1 MILKK
6 ILIFYKNGSKRT
18 SLKNKPKKYHVH
30 LSTGKNS
37 SLRVEF
43 SITNSKCEKFLEIK
57 KKKKRKKFL
66 KKKKIKKK
74 KKKKKASQ
82 KLSILLRV
90 VWSLSFPRRKF
101 LLNAFITSVF
111 IRSHYLA
118 VSL

>member
-57 KKKKRKKFL
+57 KL
-66 KKKKIKKK
+66 YQK

>member
-18 SLKNKPKKYHVH
+18 SLKNKPKKYHVL

-43 SITNSKCEKFLEIK
+43 SITNSKCKKLLEIK
-57 KKKKRKKFL
+57 KL
-66 KKKKIKKK
+66 YQ

>member
-18 SLKNKPKKYHVH
+18 SLKNKPKKYHVL

-43 SITNSKCEKFLEIK
+43 SITNSKCEKLLEIK
-57 KKKKRKKFL
+57 KL
-66 KKKKIKKK
+66 YQ
-74 KKKKKASQ
+74 KKKKASQ

>member
-18 SLKNKPKKYHVH
+18 SLKNKPKKYHVL

-43 SITNSKCEKFLEIK
+43 SITNSKCEKLLEIK
-57 KKKKRKKFL
+57 KL
-66 KKKKIKKK
+66 YQK
-74 KKKKKASQ
+74 KKKKKACQ

>member
-57 KKKKRKKFL
+57 KFYQ
-66 KKKKIKKK
+66 KKK
-74 KKKKKASQ
+74 KKKSESKA
-82 KLSILLRV
+82 
-90 VWSLSFPRRKF
+90 
-101 LLNAFITSVF
+101 
-111 IRSHYLA
+111 
-118 VSL
+118 

>member
-57 KKKKRKKFL
+57 KL
-66 KKKKIKKK
+66 YQKKK
-74 KKKKKASQ
+74 KKKRFKSLVYSCE
-82 KLSILLRV
+82 LSGHLAFQEE
-90 VWSLSFPRRKF
+90 SF
-101 LLNAFITSVF
+101 
-111 IRSHYLA
+111 Y
-118 VSL
+118 

>member
-18 SLKNKPKKYHVH
+18 SLKNKPKKYHVL

-57 KKKKRKKFL
+57 KL
-66 KKKKIKKK
+66 YQKKK
-74 KKKKKASQ
+74 KKRVKSLVYSCE
-82 KLSILLRV
+82 LSGHLAFQEE
-90 VWSLSFPRRKF
+90 SF
-101 LLNAFITSVF
+101 
-111 IRSHYLA
+111 Y
-118 VSL
+118 

>member
-57 KKKKRKKFL
+57 KL
-66 KKKKIKKK
+66 YQKKKKKKKKKNIKKK
-74 KKKKKASQ
+74 KKKKSESKA
-82 KLSILLRV
+82 
-90 VWSLSFPRRKF
+90 
-101 LLNAFITSVF
+101 
-111 IRSHYLA
+111 
-118 VSL
+118 

>member
-43 SITNSKCEKFLEIK
+43 SITNSKCEKLLEIK
-57 KKKKRKKFL
+57 KL
-66 KKKKIKKK
+66 YQ

>member
-57 KKKKRKKFL
+57 KL
-66 KKKKIKKK
+66 YQKKK
-74 KKKKKASQ
+74 KKRVKSLVYSCE
-82 KLSILLRV
+82 LSGHLAFQEE
-90 VWSLSFPRRKF
+90 SF
-101 LLNAFITSVF
+101 
-111 IRSHYLA
+111 Y
-118 VSL
+118 

>member
-57 KKKKRKKFL
+57 KL
-66 KKKKIKKK
+66 YQ

>member
-57 KKKKRKKFL
+57 KL
-66 KKKKIKKK
+66 YQKKK
-74 KKKKKASQ
+74 KKKRVKSLVYSCE
-82 KLSILLRV
+82 LSGHLAFQEE
-90 VWSLSFPRRKF
+90 SF
-101 LLNAFITSVF
+101 
-111 IRSHYLA
+111 Y
-118 VSL
+118 